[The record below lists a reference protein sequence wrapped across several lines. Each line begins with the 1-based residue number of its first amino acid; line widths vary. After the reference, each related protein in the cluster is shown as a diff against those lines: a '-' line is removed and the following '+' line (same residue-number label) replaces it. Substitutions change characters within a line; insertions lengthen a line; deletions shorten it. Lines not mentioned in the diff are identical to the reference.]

1 MKAHNSTLKR
11 GKPIKRTPFKKS
23 ALSKPMKISSK
34 AKMSSKCM
42 KGKSVTAEQK
52 RYHDALASLGCIA
65 CRLDGNH
72 QPVVSIH
79 HIDGRTKSHAHWL
92 VLPLC
97 AGHHQDGTG
106 VPGLIAVHPWK
117 ARFETRYGNQ
127 LCLLES
133 YMNTLRSRGYDV
145 PEAAVE
151 ALSNAGGVRL

>member
-11 GKPIKRTPFKKS
+11 GKPMKRTPFKKS
-23 ALSKPMKISSK
+23 ALSKPMKINPK
-34 AKMSSKCM
+34 AKMSSKGM
-42 KGKSVTAEQK
+42 KGNPATAEQK

-72 QPVVSIH
+72 QPMVSIH
-79 HIDGRTKSHAHWL
+79 HIDGRTKPDAHWL
-92 VLPLC
+92 VLPIC

-117 ARFETRYGNQ
+117 ARFEQHYGNQ
-127 LCLLES
+127 LCLLQS
-133 YMNTLRSRGYDV
+133 CHSTLRSRGYEV